1 MNLKVVS
8 FNILC
13 GSKPD
18 GNSIPERAP
27 RLKTAVEQHSPDL
40 IGFQENRPEWWPL
53 LLEMFGEE
61 YEIFNRYRAE
71 SELESSPLLWKKDRF
86 EALKTGY
93 FWLSETPEQESK
105 GWDEIYD
112 CYRMCVWVVLKEKA
126 SGKTFLFMNTH
137 FGFGDKGQVASV
149 KLIEQYKASIGDM
162 PGFIVGDFNASP
174 LSPAYSAL
182 TNIFCDVNA
191 ATAKDM
197 QGTWHNFGKNDPQ
210 DISNH
215 IDYCFIDNNCRPIS
229 YKTIT
234 DTFDG
239 KFPSDHYGLVAEIE
253 L

>member
-1 MNLKVVS
+1 MNLKIVS

-13 GSKPD
+13 GRKPD

-27 RLKTAVEQHSPDL
+27 RLKAAIGQYSPDI
-40 IGFQENRPEWWPL
+40 IGLQECRPEWYPIL
-53 LLEMFGEE
+53 CDIYGEE
-61 YEIFNRYRAE
+61 YEMFNRYRAE
-71 SELESSPLLWKKDRF
+71 NELESSPMFWKKSRF
-86 EALKTGY
+86 ECLKTGY
-93 FWLSETPEQESK
+93 FWLSDTPEEESK

-112 CYRMCVWVVLKEKA
+112 CYRMCVWAILKEKA
-126 SGKTFLFMNTH
+126 SEKTFLFMNTH
-137 FGFGDKGQVASV
+137 FGFGDKGQVQSV
-149 KLIEQYKASIGDM
+149 ELIKKYKESIGDM

-174 LSPAYSAL
+174 LSPAYEKL
-182 TNIFCDVNA
+182 KEIFCDVNA

-210 DISNH
+210 DINNH
-215 IDYCFIDNNCRPIS
+215 IDYCFIDSKCKPIS

-239 KFPSDHYGLVAEIE
+239 KFPSDHYGLIAEIE